1 MDTGPKG
8 GAWQP
13 RKKRKEHKPRW
24 PRVIA
29 SREIGGF
36 LKYTLLGSRKEFKES
51 GKVSRFMHN
60 RGRRRRIATAG
71 YSQSELDQVDSNITL

>member
-1 MDTGPKG
+1 MNTGPKG

-13 RKKRKEHKPRW
+13 RKKRKEHKSGW

-36 LKYTLLGSRKEFKES
+36 LKYTLLGSRKEFKVS

-60 RGRRRRIATAG
+60 RGRRGRIATAG
-71 YSQSELDQVDSNITL
+71 YSQSELD